1 MEKTLVELSASE
13 FEELVERTID
23 RRISVWLTQ
32 LMDALTGSQEEEG
45 AELQHEFAASL
56 RHALEQARSEEGIDL
71 KIFRDQSG
79 LRRYLSRKSGIRRL
93 DVYG

>member
-1 MEKTLVELSASE
+1 VEKTLVEMSASE

-23 RRISVWLTQ
+23 RRINVWFTQ

-56 RHALEQARSEEGIDL
+56 RRALEQARSECVL
-71 KIFRDQSG
+71 KVM
-79 LRRYLSRKSGIRRL
+79 LSTFTSRQRHSVQ
-93 DVYG
+93 DVGA

>member
-23 RRISVWLTQ
+23 RRIDVWFTQ
-32 LMDALTGSQEEEG
+32 LIDALTGLQEEEG

-56 RHALEQARSEEGIDL
+56 RRALEQARSGEGIDL
-71 KIFRDQSG
+71 QTFRDQSG
-79 LRRYLSRKSGIRRL
+79 LRRCLS
-93 DVYG
+93 

>member
-23 RRISVWLTQ
+23 RRIDVWFTQ
-32 LMDALTGSQEEEG
+32 LIDALTGLQEEEG

-56 RHALEQARSEEGIDL
+56 RRALEQARSGEGIDL
-71 KIFRDQSG
+71 ETFRDQIE
-79 LRRYLSRKSGIRRL
+79 R
-93 DVYG
+93 